1 MTEIEF
7 LDYCKAQ
14 VSGELKEEDIVLM
27 LTAWGKIK
35 YSIGYNQALKDSDT
49 ELDSSVNDVNQEEE

>member
-7 LDYCKAQ
+7 LEYCKAQ

-35 YSIGYNQALKDSDT
+35 YSIGYNQALKDNDI
-49 ELDSSVNDVNQEEE
+49 EDKPVNDADQVAE